1 MLYFEESKL
10 DVLIYAALVLL
21 TLEKAIKGLRERG
34 TDCHKGHEALLL
46 KFILK
51 HICFG
56 LGKWFSS
63 SGSNAKSER
72 PEWAVSTCRVST
84 AGKRQGDLGSVLAQT
99 DTICFF
105 SRRVHSLSLKFR
117 FLYIK

>member
-1 MLYFEESKL
+1 ML
-10 DVLIYAALVLL
+10 
-21 TLEKAIKGLRERG
+21 T
-34 TDCHKGHEALLL
+34 
-46 KFILK
+46 
-51 HICFG
+51 G

-99 DTICFF
+99 DMICFF
-105 SRRVHSLSLKFR
+105 SRRVYSLSLRFR